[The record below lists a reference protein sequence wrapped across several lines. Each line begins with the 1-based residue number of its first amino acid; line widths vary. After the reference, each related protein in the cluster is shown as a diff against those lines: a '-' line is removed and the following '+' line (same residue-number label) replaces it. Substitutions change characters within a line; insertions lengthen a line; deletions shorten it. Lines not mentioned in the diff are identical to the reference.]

1 MKIDLRPI
9 RQTPGAQS
17 SFSFTDILLTDR
29 LHEAAPW
36 LATIP
41 LIEGKIIH
49 QGNELVVVGKIYFTA
64 NGDCNR
70 CLLPLT
76 LTSEVEFEENF
87 QSVDDENND
96 TEAYRY
102 SGDELELET
111 LVEDYL
117 LIGQPSGWL
126 CKEDCPGF
134 CPTCGADLTAGKC
147 QCEKEVYNPKFGK
160 LALLKDKLSK

>member
-17 SFSFTDILLTDR
+17 SFSFTDISLTDR
-29 LHEAAPW
+29 LREAAPW
-36 LATIP
+36 LDRIS
-41 LIEGKIIH
+41 LVEGKIIH
-49 QGNELVVVGKIYFTA
+49 QGNELVVAGKIYFTA
-64 NGDCNR
+64 NGTCNR
-70 CLLPLT
+70 CLVALSLE
-76 LTSEVEFEENF
+76 SKVEFEENF

-96 TEAYRY
+96 EEAYRY

-117 LIGQPSGWL
+117 LLGQPSGWL

-147 QCEKEVYNPKFGK
+147 QCKKEIYNPKFGK